1 MQHLQYRF
9 EDATSSGGDDSS
21 SNDATKITILADIEW
36 VKPCLF
42 KGRVESEVWSG
53 MKKYYEIVELEIQD
67 LHAQSFNMGSS
78 PAKQSKSKQAEVV
91 AEEPAAVRKS
101 KKTLQA
107 AAAAIPRAGVRGGQD
122 DNVVATRVGL
132 TLVVV
137 FVLTTMCAITF
148 AMFKM
153 TGTVELL
160 SERVLLLENTIS
172 ESFHQTDWITK
183 FRYQVLV
190 KL

>member
-1 MQHLQYRF
+1 MQHLHFRF
-9 EDATSSGGDDSS
+9 EDATGGDES
-21 SNDATKITILADIEW
+21 SNATKVTIMADIEW

-42 KGRVESEVWSG
+42 KGRVESEAWSG

-78 PAKQSKSKQAEVV
+78 PAKTKSKPEV
-91 AEEPAAVRKS
+91 AEEPAVRTKA
-101 KKTLQA
+101 KKTPA
-107 AAAAIPRAGVRGGQD
+107 PAVTPKTAVVSPSGSDAMTRIGV
-122 DNVVATRVGL
+122 

-160 SERVLLLENTIS
+160 SERVLLLENEIRELKQLKS
-172 ESFHQTDWITK
+172 QQT
-183 FRYQVLV
+183 
-190 KL
+190 